1 MKVSGTREAVE
12 EISGF
17 FDPHNWRESK
27 DGFYSLGSYAFGA
40 TIEPVY
46 DKFLV
51 RVGYTIGWGQDPSRI
66 IAKVEFDTLDEAKH
80 FGMLIYKQNK
90 TNTFDRT
97 AVRGYP
103 V

>member
-1 MKVSGTREAVE
+1 MTNAEALKALE
-12 EISGF
+12 RAFGSRDE
-17 FDPHNWRESK
+17 WRPSK

-40 TIEPVY
+40 TIEPYY

-51 RVGYTIGWGQDPSRI
+51 RVGRSIGWGQDPGVL
-66 IAKVEFDTLDEAKH
+66 IAWVEFDTLDEAMN

>member
-1 MKVSGTREAVE
+1 ME

-40 TIEPVY
+40 LIEPRGGQY
-46 DKFLV
+46 LV
-51 RVGYTIGWGQDPSRI
+51 TVGRNLGWGQERDTV
-66 IAKVEFDTLDEAKH
+66 AQATFDTLEEAAN
-80 FGMLIYKQNK
+80 FGMLIYTQNK
-90 TNTFDRT
+90 PDSIDRT

-103 V
+103 I

>member
-1 MKVSGTREAVE
+1 MSFENALAQMEWHFGLNVE
-12 EISGF
+12 S
-17 FDPHNWRESK
+17 WRESK

-40 TIEPVY
+40 TIEPYY

-51 RVGYTIGWGQDPSRI
+51 RVGRSIGWGQDPGLLVAR
-66 IAKVEFDTLDEAKH
+66 VEFDTLDEAKH
-80 FGMLIYKQNK
+80 FGMLIYTQNK
-90 TNTFDRT
+90 SNTFDRT